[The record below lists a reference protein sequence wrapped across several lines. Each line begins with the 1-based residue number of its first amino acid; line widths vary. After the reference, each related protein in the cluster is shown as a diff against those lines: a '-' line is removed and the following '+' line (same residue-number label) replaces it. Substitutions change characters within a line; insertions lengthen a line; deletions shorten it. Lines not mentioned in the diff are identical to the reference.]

1 MRRATAHLF
10 ALSLL
15 VGASLAFAA
24 TPPKPAPAA
33 RRTGPR
39 VATMS
44 FVIGHRVFTQF
55 RDQVTVR
62 MQETF
67 RVGDSEYSAKVV
79 EFQPDFTMDLETRR
93 VGSRSSEPDNPAV
106 RVIVWRNGAPDDTA
120 WAFLNMPPHFA
131 RHSMLAFRLTRLT
144 FEDHAPLEA
153 RVDSTARAK
162 GTGH

>member
-1 MRRATAHLF
+1 
-10 ALSLL
+10 
-15 VGASLAFAA
+15 
-24 TPPKPAPAA
+24 
-33 RRTGPR
+33 
-39 VATMS
+39 MS
-44 FVIGHRVFTQF
+44 FVVGHRVFTQF

-79 EFQPDFTMDLETRR
+79 EFQPDFTMDLETHR
-93 VGSRSSEPDNPAV
+93 VGSRSSEPNNPAV
-106 RVIVWRNGAPDDTA
+106 RVIVWKNGAPDDTA

-144 FEDHAPLEA
+144 FDNHPPLEA